1 MTSRKDRLLAASI
14 VALALASFFWWPW
27 LWSPPKRPATRW
39 VPAKSRACAMPA
51 RVEAVPWLVEWEGAT
66 A

>member
-1 MTSRKDRLLAASI
+1 MKPRHDRILAASI

-27 LWSPPKRPATRW
+27 LWSPPKRPATKW
-39 VPAKSRACAMPA
+39 VPAKSTACLPP
-51 RVEAVPWLVEWEGAT
+51 RGVTWWLTEFDTAT

>member
-1 MTSRKDRLLAASI
+1 MKPRTDRILAASI
-14 VALALASFFWWPW
+14 VAIALASFWLWPW

-39 VPAKSRACAMPA
+39 VPAKSTACLPP
-51 RVEAVPWLVEWEGAT
+51 RGVTYWLETWEGGT